1 MDKQKRVKKH
11 TKLGKL
17 INGELREHRSSYI
30 VFSVLR
36 IIVLIIMVR
45 QFFLGNYESVFFCLL
60 TLFLFYIPSWIQVT
74 TNIELPPALEI
85 TIFLFIFAAEIL
97 GEINAFY
104 VRVPGWDTMLHT
116 INGFLAAAVG
126 FSMVVILNSNKRLTF
141 ELSPFFMAL
150 TAFCFSMTVAVVWEF
165 FEFGMD
171 YFFMTDMQKDTII
184 HTINTVTL
192 DETKTNTVVSIN
204 NINEVIINGNP
215 LGVGGYLDIGL
226 FDTMKDMIVN
236 FVGAITFSLFGF
248 LYAKSKGYKHA
259 LAQNFVPTTK
269 KGKINR

>member
-1 MDKQKRVKKH
+1 MKTKQKKH
-11 TKLGKL
+11 TKIGKL
-17 INGELREHRSSYI
+17 INGELRKHRSSYI
-30 VFSVLR
+30 VFSILR
-36 IIVLIIMVR
+36 IIVLVIMVR
-45 QFFLGNYESVFFCLL
+45 QFFLGNYQSVFFCLL
-60 TLFLFYIPSWIQVT
+60 TLFLFYIPSWIQVN

-85 TIFLFIFAAEIL
+85 TIFVFIFAAEIL
-97 GEINAFY
+97 GEISAFY

-116 INGFLAAAVG
+116 ANGFLAAAVG

-171 YFFMTDMQKDTII
+171 YFFMTDMQKDTVI
-184 HTINTVTL
+184 HAINTVTL
-192 DETKTNTVVSIN
+192 DETMTNTVVSITD
-204 NINEVIINGNP
+204 INEVLINGES

-226 FDTMKDMIVN
+226 YDTMKDMLVN
-236 FVGAITFSLFGF
+236 FVGAISFSFFGY
-248 LYAKSKGYKHA
+248 LYSKSKGYKHA

-269 KGKINR
+269 